1 VKVIEQPARPRP
13 TQGKQLLKTA
23 LFVGGSVLVAAV
35 FLFTHQSV
43 SRLQHE
49 VSTTS
54 KLLAEFSAQASI
66 PASRDPQ
73 LQHIF
78 GELIQN
84 IDFPIIITDTLG
96 TPRAW
101 HGIGIAPEFVGS
113 ESLDSLSQSLLI
125 AHEPPAARRLTLH
138 AVADSMRRDSVVRV
152 SHVFEV
158 SPVTVARVATI
169 RARVAE
175 LDRVHTS
182 IPMSDPRTKQAI
194 GMLHYGEPALMNRLR
209 WMPYLTVA
217 GVGLLL
223 LLGMYGLAGIRQAEK
238 RTIWVG
244 MAKETAHQLGTP
256 LSSLMGWIELLRGHV
271 EMAPSG
277 ATVPIPREE
286 LAETLDDMERD
297 IDRLNKVAQRFSQ
310 IGSAPQLQLQDV
322 TPLVRE
328 AVQYFRRRLPQRQG
342 EIELRERYEEVP
354 PINLNRELIEWA
366 VENLLANALSALDKR
381 PGVIEISVERRAETE
396 EVEIV
401 IGDNGRGMSREE
413 QGRAFEPGYSTKR
426 RGWGLGL
433 ALARRVVEEYHAGRI
448 GIRHS
453 APGQGT
459 IMVIRFPT

>member
-1 VKVIEQPARPRP
+1 MEEPVRPRFM
-13 TQGKQLLKTA
+13 QGRNLLNTT
-23 LFVGGSVLVAAV
+23 LFVGGSLLAVAV

-43 SRLQHE
+43 TRLQHE

-78 GELIQN
+78 AELIQN

-101 HGIGIAPEFVGS
+101 HGISVAPEFVAS
-113 ESLDSLSQSLLI
+113 ESLDSLSLSLLLLPR
-125 AHEPPAARRLTLH
+125 AGSLLPNAGGGDSTRRGPVLGPRP
-138 AVADSMRRDSVVRV
+138 VP
-152 SHVFEV
+152 FEV
-158 SPVTVARVATI
+158 SPVTVARVGVI
-169 RARVAE
+169 RARVAG
-175 LDRVHTS
+175 LDRVHAA
-182 IPMSDPRTKQAI
+182 IPMNDPRTKLRV
-194 GMLHYGEPALMNRLR
+194 GLLHYGEPALMNRLR
-209 WMPYLTVA
+209 WMPYLAIA

-223 LLGMYGLAGIRQAEK
+223 ALGLYGFAGLRQAER

-244 MAKETAHQLGTP
+244 LAKETAHQLGTP
-256 LSSLMGWIELLRGHV
+256 LSSLMGWIELLRAQA
-271 EMAPSG
+271 ETAPPG
-277 ATVPIPREE
+277 GTVAIPLAE
-286 LAETLDDMERD
+286 LSETLDDMEGD
-297 IDRLNKVAQRFSQ
+297 IERLNKVAQRFSQ

-328 AVQYFRRRLPQRQG
+328 AVQYVRRRLPLRQG
-342 EIELRERYEEVP
+342 VVELRERYEEVP

-366 VENLLANALSALDKR
+366 VENLLANALTALDKQ
-381 PGVIEISVERRAETE
+381 PGVIEVSVERRAETE

-413 QGRAFEPGYSTKR
+413 QARAFETGYSTKR

>member
-1 VKVIEQPARPRP
+1 MERSSWSRFV
-13 TQGKQLLKTA
+13 QGRHLLKTA
-23 LFVGGSVLVAAV
+23 LFVGGSVLAATM
-35 FLFTHQSV
+35 FLLTHQSV

-54 KLLAEFSAQASI
+54 QLLAEFSAQASI
-66 PASRDPQ
+66 PAARDPQ
-73 LQHIF
+73 LQRIF
-78 GELIQN
+78 SELIQN

-101 HGIGIAPEFVGS
+101 HGIGTAPSLVSTEA
-113 ESLDSLSQSLLI
+113 LDSLS
-125 AHEPPAARRLTLH
+125 LH
-138 AVADSMRRDSVVRV
+138 LA
-152 SHVFEV
+152 V
-158 SPVTVARVATI
+158 SPATVERVRGI
-169 RARVAE
+169 RDRVAE
-175 LDRVHTS
+175 LDRIHKA
-182 IPMSDPRTKQAI
+182 IPMREPRTKQLI
-194 GMLHYGEPALMNRLR
+194 GMLHHGEPALMNRLR
-209 WMPYLTVA
+209 WMPFLTVA

-238 RTIWVG
+238 RSIWVG

-256 LSSLMGWIELLRGHV
+256 LSSLMGWIELLRGHA
-271 EMAPSG
+271 ESAPPGG
-277 ATVPIPREE
+277 AVQIPREE
-286 LAETLDDMERD
+286 LAETLADMERD
-297 IDRLNKVAQRFSQ
+297 IDRLNKVAQRFSH
-310 IGSAPQLQLQDV
+310 IGSPPQLQLQDV

-328 AVQYFRRRLPQRQG
+328 AVQYVRRRLPQRDG
-342 EIELRERYEEVP
+342 VVELRERYEEVP

-366 VENLLANALSALDKR
+366 VENLLTNALTALDKH
-381 PGVIEISVERRAETE
+381 PGVIEVAVERRARTE

-413 QGRAFEPGYSTKR
+413 QGRAFETGYSTKR